1 MAARSRAGWRR
12 WINLVNVSAVVIAL
26 LVALP
31 LYWMLVTSLK
41 PPGGVASTPPEPIPS
56 EVTGANYAEAFGQ
69 IGFGRYIL
77 NSVIV
82 CSAAT
87 VIVLALATFAGY
99 ALARL
104 PMRGRGPL
112 LIGFLMISVYPTI
125 AVLTPLYLMER
136 QLGLLNTYA
145 GLVVPYVAFNLPFAV
160 WIMRNFM
167 LGLPKDFE
175 DAARIDGASPARTV
189 LSVILPAVRPGL
201 FTAGI
206 FTFTATWTEFIM
218 ALTFMSQESA
228 RTIPVGVALFGTQYQ
243 VPYGTIFAA
252 SVAVTL
258 PIAVLVLVFRRS
270 VVSGLTSGAVKG

>member
-1 MAARSRAGWRR
+1 MATVSRKGWRR
-12 WINLVNVSAVVIAL
+12 YVNGVNIGALAIAIAVA
-26 LVALP
+26 AP
-31 LYWMLVTSLK
+31 LYWMVVTSLK
-41 PPGGVASTPPEPIPS
+41 PPGDIATTPPQPLPT
-56 EVTGANYAEAFGQ
+56 EVTGANYVEAFTQ
-69 IGFGRYIL
+69 VGFSRYIL

-82 CSAAT
+82 CTVAT
-87 VIVLALATFAGY
+87 VLVLALSTFAGY
-99 ALARL
+99 ALARM

-112 LIGFLMISVYPTI
+112 LIALLVISVYPTI

-136 QLGLLNTYA
+136 QLGMLNTHA

-175 DAARIDGASPARTV
+175 DAARVDGAGPTRTV

-206 FTFTATWTEFIM
+206 FTFTATWTEFLM
-218 ALTFMSQESA
+218 ALTFMSEDSA
-228 RTIPVGVALFGTQYQ
+228 RTIPVGIALFGTQFQ

-252 SVAVTL
+252 AVAVTL
-258 PIAVLVLVFRRS
+258 PIAILVLIFRRS

>member
-1 MAARSRAGWRR
+1 MPTVARKGWRR
-12 WINLVNVSAVVIAL
+12 YVNGVNIGALAIAVA
-26 LVALP
+26 VAAP
-31 LYWMLVTSLK
+31 LYWMVVTSLK
-41 PPGGVASTPPEPIPS
+41 PPGDIAKTPPQPVPTRI
-56 EVTGANYAEAFGQ
+56 TGANYVEAFAQ
-69 IGFGRYIL
+69 VGFGRYIL
-77 NSVIV
+77 NSIV
-82 CSAAT
+82 VCTAAT
-87 VIVLALATFAGY
+87 VIVLALSTFAGY

-112 LIGFLMISVYPTI
+112 LIALLMISVYPTI

-136 QLGLLNTYA
+136 QLGLLNTHA

-175 DAARIDGASPARTV
+175 DAARVDGAGPTRTV
-189 LSVILPAVRPGL
+189 LSVILPAVRPAL

-206 FTFTATWTEFIM
+206 FTFTATWTEFLM
-218 ALTFMSQESA
+218 ALTFMSEDSA
-228 RTIPVGVALFGTQYQ
+228 RTIPVGIALFGTQFQ

-252 SVAVTL
+252 AVSVTL
-258 PIAVLVLVFRRS
+258 PIAILVLIFRRS